1 MDKKMWRTPELIIL
15 ARGRTEE
22 TVLTSSCKAVGIN
35 SGPSVNAQG
44 CGAVESNCG
53 ACKPRSGN
61 GVS

>member
-22 TVLTSSCKAVGIN
+22 TVLTNNCKYVGHN
-35 SGPSVNAQG
+35 SGPTVNSQG
-44 CGAVESNCG
+44 CGADKKNCG
-53 ACKPRSGN
+53 ACQGRSG